1 MSLRD
6 YIVIV
11 HPPQQGPNTT
21 MITTAQPPRVVK
33 IQRVGSPQ
41 EAASRADVPPGG
53 HGIVVVDGRRF
64 DRAAMAPLVE
74 VELNGQPLPTAEEHR

>member
-21 MITTAQPPRVVK
+21 MIRNALR
-33 IQRVGSPQ
+33 R
-41 EAASRADVPPGG
+41 PGP
-53 HGIVVVDGRRF
+53 HPF
-64 DRAAMAPLVE
+64 DRPVRVERVSPAPRE
-74 VELNGQPLPTAEEHR
+74 VEK

>member
-21 MITTAQPPRVVK
+21 MISTAQPPRVVK

-41 EAASRADVPPGG
+41 EAASRADLAAQGVRLVDVREVAEWLDDQCGSARAHWFLARFGG
-53 HGIVVVDGRRF
+53 GDG
-64 DRAAMAPLVE
+64 
-74 VELNGQPLPTAEEHR
+74 